1 MTEAEK
7 TLEERVAD
15 LERMVPIQIR
25 ALSRLND
32 QETASIKADFAT
44 LRAQMLAGFASVE
57 SRLDAVE
64 QDVAETNRRL
74 GAIERDVAETKHR
87 LGAIERELAGI
98 KQALDTLP
106 RVLAEE
112 IAKSR

>member
-1 MTEAEK
+1 MAVAEK

-15 LERMVPIQIR
+15 LERLLPIQIR

-32 QETASIKADFAT
+32 QEPASIKADIAT
-44 LRAQMLAGFASVE
+44 LRAQTLAGFASLE

-64 QDVAETNRRL
+64 QDVAET
-74 GAIERDVAETKHR
+74 KHR
-87 LGAIERELAGI
+87 LGAMEPDLAAI
-98 KQALDTLP
+98 KQALDALP

-112 IAKSR
+112 IAKNRR